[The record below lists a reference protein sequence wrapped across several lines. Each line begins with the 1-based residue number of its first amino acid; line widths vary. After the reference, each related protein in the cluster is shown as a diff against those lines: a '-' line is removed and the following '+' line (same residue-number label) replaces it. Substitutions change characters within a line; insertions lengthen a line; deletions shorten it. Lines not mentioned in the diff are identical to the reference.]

1 MKKKYVELPKPADIP
16 TYIEAYFQYKYKK
29 NSDAKVLIDN
39 LESLLDSVDSES
51 VKQYLLLYYGTVYDV
66 ADSLDELEKRR
77 ASLESEVE
85 SWYKKEISKI
95 SDDIP
100 KKKKEVEKALSY
112 GLEAVLSYYITQSL
126 INYLPPEIS
135 NEATGG
141 VMFVSFLGL
150 MFLVD
155 TYYRRKK
162 SKLFKKRENELNNI
176 KEWYTSRKRELFK
189 RGETRAELYWKEHI
203 EGKNVKDTVDYV
215 SKQDGTHPGLIGMII
230 SKIKNPEE

>member
-1 MKKKYVELPKPADIP
+1 MKKKYVEIPKPADVP
-16 TYIEAYFQYKYKK
+16 TYIEAYFQYKYKN
-29 NSDAKVLIDN
+29 NSDAKVLVDN
-39 LESLLDSVDSES
+39 LESLLDSVDSDS

-66 ADSLDELEKRR
+66 ADSLNELEKRKE
-77 ASLESEVE
+77 SLESEVE
-85 SWYKKEISKI
+85 SWYKKEIEKI
-95 SDDIP
+95 SDSLP

-126 INYLPPEIS
+126 IHYLPQDIS

-150 MFLVD
+150 MFVVD

-162 SKLFKKRENELNNI
+162 SKLFKKREDELNDI
-176 KEWYTSRKRELFK
+176 KEWYTRRKRELFK
-189 RGETRAELYWKEHI
+189 RGETRAELYWEEHI

-215 SKQDGTHPGLIGMII
+215 SKQDGTHPGLIEALIA
-230 SKIKNPEE
+230 KIKNPKE